1 MTQQYQIFDENGEL
15 ITVEGD
21 INDIL
26 NRNPMFKRMK
36 MYNLNE
42 QLNYLYDDIKA
53 GLFGEA
59 AKSGSFVAYLD
70 AVKSQYPK
78 E

>member
-1 MTQQYQIFDENGEL
+1 MTQQHQIFDDNGEL

-21 INDIL
+21 IDIIL

-36 MYNLNE
+36 MYNINE
-42 QLNYLYDDIKA
+42 QLNCLYDDIQA

-59 AKSGSFVAYLD
+59 AKTGSFVAYLD

-78 E
+78 N